1 MAATFS
7 QLDQDTTSKSSSS
20 NTRSPRTRSPA
31 PFLSKTYDLLEEGG
45 AHDSVDDHPH
55 GKRVV
60 SWNAEGNGFVVWS
73 PAEFSE
79 LTLPRYFKHS
89 NFSSFIRQLNTYG
102 FKKTSS
108 KQWEFKHEKFQKG
121 RRHMLVEIIRK
132 KCEPSMF
139 PAYLKASSNQENAI
153 IDMEETNCLT
163 LMAENKNLRREKLEL
178 QIQIAQFKALETKLL
193 DCLNQYNM
201 GNHQN
206 KTRRLC

>member
-89 NFSSFIRQLNTYG
+89 NFSSFIRQLNTYVSNYYYYIL
-102 FKKTSS
+102 SS
-108 KQWEFKHEKFQKG
+108 LQHLMPCLLIKFQQLSSRQKWSPFVLQLVSFRVHHIIYREILFSTRYWEF
-121 RRHMLVEIIRK
+121 
-132 KCEPSMF
+132 
-139 PAYLKASSNQENAI
+139 
-153 IDMEETNCLT
+153 
-163 LMAENKNLRREKLEL
+163 
-178 QIQIAQFKALETKLL
+178 
-193 DCLNQYNM
+193 
-201 GNHQN
+201 
-206 KTRRLC
+206 

>member
-20 NTRSPRTRSPA
+20 NTRSPGTKCPA

-45 AHDSVDDHPH
+45 AHGSDDDHPH
-55 GKRVV
+55 GKRV
-60 SWNAEGNGFVVWS
+60 
-73 PAEFSE
+73 
-79 LTLPRYFKHS
+79 
-89 NFSSFIRQLNTYG
+89 G

-108 KQWEFKHEKFQKG
+108 KKWEFKHEKFQRG

-139 PAYLKASSNQENAI
+139 PTYLKASSNQENAT
-153 IDMEETNCLT
+153 IDMEETNCSM

-193 DCLNQYNM
+193 DCLAQYM

>member
-1 MAATFS
+1 
-7 QLDQDTTSKSSSS
+7 
-20 NTRSPRTRSPA
+20 
-31 PFLSKTYDLLEEGG
+31 
-45 AHDSVDDHPH
+45 
-55 GKRVV
+55 
-60 SWNAEGNGFVVWS
+60 
-73 PAEFSE
+73 
-79 LTLPRYFKHS
+79 
-89 NFSSFIRQLNTYG
+89 
-102 FKKTSS
+102 
-108 KQWEFKHEKFQKG
+108 
-121 RRHMLVEIIRK
+121 
-132 KCEPSMF
+132 MF